1 MRIAVITTSYPSAP
15 GDPAGHFVQAEV
27 QALVAA
33 GHDVVLIAP
42 GKNNDAFG
50 WPGVMARVRE
60 RPLRALG
67 AIRFAFT
74 AARNLSER
82 GPFDRVIA
90 HWLLP
95 SAWPIALGSDAP
107 LEVVC
112 HGSDVRLIEQLP
124 RLVARRI
131 VGALLLRGVR
141 FRFVSNDLRERL
153 AKATYPAVSSMSRV
167 EPSPIDL
174 ACAPSR
180 ETARERLQIDS
191 DTLLALVVG
200 RLVTDKRVDVAL
212 AAATL
217 LPAEVVVV
225 GDGPERTLLERR
237 FPSAHFVGQVPRD
250 EALAWMAAAD
260 VLVTASRH
268 EGASTV
274 IREARALGVPVV
286 TAPAGDVVAWAARD
300 PEISVVA

>member
-1 MRIAVITTSYPSAP
+1 
-15 GDPAGHFVQAEV
+15 
-27 QALVAA
+27 
-33 GHDVVLIAP
+33 
-42 GKNNDAFG
+42 
-50 WPGVMARVRE
+50 MARVRE

-67 AIRFAFT
+67 AIRFVFT
-74 AARNLSER
+74 AARHLSER
-82 GPFDRVIA
+82 GPFDRVIT
-90 HWLLP
+90 HWLVP
-95 SAWPIALGSDAP
+95 SAWPIALVSEAP

-112 HGSDVRLIEQLP
+112 HGSDVRLLERLP
-124 RLVARRI
+124 RLAARRI
-131 VGALLLRGVR
+131 VAGLLQRGAR
-141 FRFVSNDLRERL
+141 FRFVSSDLRERL
-153 AKATYPAVSSMSRV
+153 AKATYPEVGIVSRV

-174 ACAPSR
+174 SRAPSR
-180 ETARERLQIDS
+180 QTARERLQIEP

-200 RLVTDKRVDVAL
+200 RLVPAKRADVAL

-217 LPAEVVVV
+217 LPAEVVVI
-225 GDGPERTLLERR
+225 GDGPERSPLERR